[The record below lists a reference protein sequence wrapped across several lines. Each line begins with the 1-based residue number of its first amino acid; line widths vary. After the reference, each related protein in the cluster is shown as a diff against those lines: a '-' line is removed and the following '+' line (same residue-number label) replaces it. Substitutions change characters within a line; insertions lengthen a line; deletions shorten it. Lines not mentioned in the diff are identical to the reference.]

1 VADNTLTIGPKD
13 RQKEVGRVVAFLLSF
28 APEKPINLRFTVAKQ
43 DRSSEENRYLWAV
56 PYKMLSEH
64 TGFEVEEIS
73 EYLCGMHF
81 GWKEKKLP
89 GGRTVEVPRR
99 TTTKDENGERDVLK
113 FDEFWKYVRW
123 IQRVGDNQGI
133 RIPDPDKN
141 YKIAR
146 QVDNNEKVTR

>member
-1 VADNTLTIGPKD
+1 MSVTVLPPKGRELMIAGLAKMLTTIFPGKPVRVTVEIAQPDKTPK
-13 RQKEVGRVVAFLLSF
+13 QNA
-28 APEKPINLRFTVAKQ
+28 
-43 DRSSEENRYLWAV
+43 YLWAV

-113 FDEFWKYVRW
+113 FDDFWKYVRW

-146 QVDNNEKVTR
+146 QANNNEGDA

>member
-1 VADNTLTIGPKD
+1 MADNILTIGPKD

-28 APEKPINLRFTVAKQ
+28 APGKAMNIRFTVAKP
-43 DRSSEENRYLWAV
+43 DRTLDENSYLWGV

-64 TGFEVEEIS
+64 TGYEVEEIS
-73 EYLCGMHF
+73 EYLCGAYF
-81 GWKEKKLP
+81 GWVEKKLP
-89 GGRTVEVPRR
+89 GGRVREVPRR

-113 FDEFWKYVRW
+113 FDDFWKYVRW

-146 QVDNNEKVTR
+146 QANNEGEER